1 MLIKFII
8 KLEAQL
14 EPKKVVLVVSDAAR
28 RWLADKGYDRLMGA
42 RPNGTC
48 DSRTHQKPLADAI
61 LFGELSQ
68 GGRVEVSA
76 DATGVSARN
85 ARSGNRTSPSKKEPI
100 ENTRPMRPIRGAFL
114 FIAVTNTTF
123 G

>member
-1 MLIKFII
+1 VASVVDKFII

-42 RPNGTC
+42 RPME
-48 DSRTHQKPLADAI
+48 RVIQEHIKKPLADAI

-76 DATGVSARN
+76 DATGLVLEMH
-85 ARSGNRTSPSKKEPI
+85 GLETEP
-100 ENTRPMRPIRGAFL
+100 A
-114 FIAVTNTTF
+114 
-123 G
+123 